1 MNILWGVKPVFFD
14 RYIHTDQTIMDLKN
28 ELKKQGLVQTND
40 LLVHISN
47 MPINE
52 PGKSNMLKL
61 GYVE

>member
-1 MNILWGVKPVFFD
+1 LWGVKPVFFN
-14 RYIHTDQTIMDLKN
+14 RYINTDQTITDLKE
-28 ELKKQGLVQTND
+28 ELKSRGLAQPGD

-47 MPINE
+47 MPINQ